1 MKNVSTRASLAM
13 DNKTIVKK
21 STREADN
28 GTDSSGEPD
37 LISEG
42 LATGIVVN
50 TFLILFIVGGNI
62 LVIAAYVKNHRL
74 RTGTYALLVSLALSD
89 LLVGGIAI
97 PIRIYGSIKSWDVSV
112 IFVLVYTAFDIFSA
126 VVSNLHLMA
135 ISFERFIAVSRPF
148 YHQTLSVS
156 PYAVASMMSWT
167 FGVVVA
173 SVHPGNYLQNVS
185 DISLKLRLLKV
196 YSVTLFTL
204 SFLGPLTMITIVN
217 IGIFRIARVLIRR
230 DPLQHGNLGQRRL
243 KKERKAALTLVV
255 MTGFFFIAWFPFFVV
270 NMLYLYC
277 FTCLPSSIKAQFVM
291 VDIIKWLHYSNSAIN
306 PAIYA
311 YRDVEMR
318 RTFARLL
325 VPLGKFCGLNQ
336 VEPEQ
341 TNTQVVI
348 DMQTR

>member
-1 MKNVSTRASLAM
+1 MNNITVLSNT
-13 DNKTIVKK
+13 
-21 STREADN
+21 TREADN
-28 GTDSSGEPD
+28 GTDSPLQVD
-37 LISEG
+37 LIADG
-42 LATGIVVN
+42 LTTGIVVN
-50 TFLILFIVGGNI
+50 TFLIVLIVVGNF
-62 LVIAAYVKNHRL
+62 LVIAAYAKNHRL

-97 PIRIYGSIKSWDVSV
+97 PIRIYGSIKSWEVSV
-112 IFVLVYTAFDIFSA
+112 SFVLVYTAFDIFSA
-126 VVSNLHLMA
+126 VTSNIHLMA

-148 YHQTLSVS
+148 YHQTLTVH
-156 PYAVASMMSWT
+156 PYAVASTMSW
-167 FGVVVA
+167 FLGIVVA
-173 SVHPGNYLQNVS
+173 SMHPANYLQNDSDVS
-185 DISLKLRLLKV
+185 LTLRLIEV
-196 YSVTLFTL
+196 YSVTLFGL
-204 SFLGPLTMITIVN
+204 CFLGPLTIITIVN

-230 DPLQHGNLGQRRL
+230 DPSQHVYMGQGMLR
-243 KKERKAALTLVV
+243 KERKAAFTLLV

-277 FTCLPSSIKAQFVM
+277 LTCLPSSVNAQFIM

-311 YRDVEMR
+311 YRDIEMR

-325 VPLGKFCGLNQ
+325 GPLGKFCGLNQ
-336 VEPEQ
+336 VEPEP

>member
-1 MKNVSTRASLAM
+1 MNNITVLSNT
-13 DNKTIVKK
+13 
-21 STREADN
+21 TREADN
-28 GTDSSGEPD
+28 GTDSPLQVD
-37 LISEG
+37 LIADG
-42 LATGIVVN
+42 LTTGIVVN
-50 TFLILFIVGGNI
+50 TFLIVLIVVGNF
-62 LVIAAYVKNHRL
+62 LVIAAYAKNHRL

-97 PIRIYGSIKSWDVSV
+97 PIRIYGSIKSWEVSV
-112 IFVLVYTAFDIFSA
+112 SFVLVYTAFDIFSA
-126 VVSNLHLMA
+126 VTSNIHLMA

-148 YHQTLSVS
+148 YHQTLTVH
-156 PYAVASMMSWT
+156 PYAVASTMSW
-167 FGVVVA
+167 FLGIVVA
-173 SVHPGNYLQNVS
+173 SMHPANYLQNDSDVS
-185 DISLKLRLLKV
+185 LTLRLIEV
-196 YSVTLFTL
+196 YSVTLFGL
-204 SFLGPLTMITIVN
+204 CFLGPLTVITIVN

-230 DPLQHGNLGQRRL
+230 DPSQHGFMGQGMLR
-243 KKERKAALTLVV
+243 KERKAAFTLLV

-277 FTCLPSSIKAQFVM
+277 LTCLPSSINAQFIM

-311 YRDVEMR
+311 YRDIEMR

-325 VPLGKFCGLNQ
+325 GPLGKFCGLNQ
-336 VEPEQ
+336 VEPEP

>member
-1 MKNVSTRASLAM
+1 M
-13 DNKTIVKK
+13 DNKTIVNNT
-21 STREADN
+21 TREADN
-28 GTDSSGEPD
+28 GTDSSGELD
-37 LISEG
+37 FISDG
-42 LATGIVVN
+42 LTTGIVVN
-50 TFLILFIVGGNI
+50 TFLILLIVGGNF
-62 LVIAAYVKNHRL
+62 LVIAAYVRNNRL
-74 RTGTYALLVSLALSD
+74 RTGTYSLLVSLALSD
-89 LLVGGIAI
+89 LLVGGVAI

-112 IFVLVYTAFDIFSA
+112 IFVLAYNAFDIFSA
-126 VVSNLHLMA
+126 VASNLHLMA

-167 FGVVVA
+167 LGIVVA
-173 SVHPGNYLQNVS
+173 SVHPANYLQNDS
-185 DISLKLRLLKV
+185 DISLKLRLLEV
-196 YSVTLFTL
+196 YSVALFAL
-204 SFLGPLTMITIVN
+204 CFLGPLTIITIIN

-230 DPLQHGNLGQRRL
+230 DPLQLGNMGQGRL
-243 KKERKAALTLVV
+243 KKERKAALTLLVI
-255 MTGFFFIAWFPFFVV
+255 TGFFFIAWFPFFVV

-277 FTCLPSSIKAQFVM
+277 VTCLPSSINAQFVM

-311 YRDVEMR
+311 YRDIEMR

-325 VPLGKFCGLNQ
+325 GPLGKLCGLNQ
-336 VEPEQ
+336 IEPEH

>member
-1 MKNVSTRASLAM
+1 MNNITVVSNT
-13 DNKTIVKK
+13 
-21 STREADN
+21 TREADN
-28 GTDSSGEPD
+28 GTDSPLQVD
-37 LISEG
+37 LIADG
-42 LATGIVVN
+42 LTTGVVVN
-50 TFLILFIVGGNI
+50 TFLIVLIVGGNF
-62 LVIAAYVKNHRL
+62 LVIAAYAKNHRL

-97 PIRIYGSIKSWDVSV
+97 PIRIYGSIKSWEVSV
-112 IFVLVYTAFDIFSA
+112 LFVSVYTAFDIFSA
-126 VVSNLHLMA
+126 VTSNIHLMA

-148 YHQTLSVS
+148 YHQTLTVH
-156 PYAVASMMSWT
+156 PYAVASTMSW
-167 FGVVVA
+167 FLGIIVA
-173 SVHPGNYLQNVS
+173 SMHPANYLQNDSDVS
-185 DISLKLRLLKV
+185 LTLRLIEV
-196 YSVTLFTL
+196 YSVTLFGL
-204 SFLGPLTMITIVN
+204 CFLGPLTIITIVN

-230 DPLQHGNLGQRRL
+230 DPSQHGYMGQGMLR
-243 KKERKAALTLVV
+243 KERKAAFTLLV

-277 FTCLPSSIKAQFVM
+277 LTCLPSSVNAQFIM

-311 YRDVEMR
+311 YRDIEMR

-325 VPLGKFCGLNQ
+325 GPLGKFCGLNQ
-336 VEPEQ
+336 VEPEP